1 MSFSKNSFLS
11 KFLILELKAEWF
23 FDCSCERCSD
33 PTELGSYTS
42 SVCCPGCPKK
52 GYLLPCIGTV
62 SDKNKSEAEVKL
74 ASKVSEIKLE
84 EEKPSFDDDDDDLD
98 DLLDDLDVNPVL
110 FKKPED
116 PRLQEITDS
125 KDEDTNDESME
136 GIMWTCVD
144 CKMNLTGHKVTEL
157 LEKTSASMPGV
168 TCNEIAKHEAFLSAT
183 ATLLHPNNYQVL
195 IVTMLQLTMLLTM
208 LTLRSL

>member
-1 MSFSKNSFLS
+1 M
-11 KFLILELKAEWF
+11 
-23 FDCSCERCSD
+23 
-33 PTELGSYTS
+33 
-42 SVCCPGCPKK
+42 CCPGCPKR

-62 SDKNKSEAEVKL
+62 SDKNKTEAEVKL